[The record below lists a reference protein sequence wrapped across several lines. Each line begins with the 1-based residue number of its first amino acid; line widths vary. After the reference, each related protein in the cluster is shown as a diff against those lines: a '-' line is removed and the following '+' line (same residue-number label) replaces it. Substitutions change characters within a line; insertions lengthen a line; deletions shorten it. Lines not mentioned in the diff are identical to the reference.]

1 MRLDKY
7 LADAGAYT
15 RKQAQALVRAGRV
28 LVAGAVVK
36 NPAQMV
42 SDGQQVLVDGQIIL
56 RDAQLYLMM
65 HKPAGVLTA
74 ARDRNAPTV
83 SAYLPPLYLKR
94 GASPVGRL
102 DKDVTGLLIFTTDG
116 ELNHRLTSPKR
127 GVDKTYLASV
137 DGVLAESDVLA
148 FEKGL
153 DLGDFT
159 ARPATL
165 EILQP
170 SQARVTVCE
179 GKYHQVKRMFEAI
192 GKPVITLKRLSM
204 GGVLLDE
211 TLLPGQTRPLT
222 ADEIA
227 TLRQSAQMEEP

>member
-116 ELNHRLTSPKR
+116 ELNHRLT
-127 GVDKTYLASV
+127 
-137 DGVLAESDVLA
+137 
-148 FEKGL
+148 
-153 DLGDFT
+153 
-159 ARPATL
+159 
-165 EILQP
+165 
-170 SQARVTVCE
+170 
-179 GKYHQVKRMFEAI
+179 
-192 GKPVITLKRLSM
+192 
-204 GGVLLDE
+204 
-211 TLLPGQTRPLT
+211 
-222 ADEIA
+222 
-227 TLRQSAQMEEP
+227 

>member
-42 SDGQQVLVDGQIIL
+42 SDGHQVLVDGQIIL

-165 EILQP
+165 EILQL

>member
-28 LVAGAVVK
+28 LVAGAAAK
-36 NPAQMV
+36 SPAQMV

-56 RDAQLYLMM
+56 RDAQLHLMM

-165 EILQP
+165 QILQP
-170 SQARVTVCE
+170 GQARVTVCE
-179 GKYHQVKRMFEAI
+179 GKFHQVKRMFEAV

-222 ADEIA
+222 EDEIA